1 MPWYSTQSQLSNE
14 YMHEYS
20 SKNINFRDFARAAR
34 DQNLRR
40 ASAPL
45 PPDPRAG
52 HPTVKQ
58 AAEQAIGYTSIQTKT
73 APLYYM

>member
-40 ASAPL
+40 ASGPL
-45 PPDPRAG
+45 PPDPRTT
-52 HPTVKQ
+52 HPAVEQ
-58 AAEQAIGYTSIQTKT
+58 AAPPANRQKT
-73 APLYYM
+73 G